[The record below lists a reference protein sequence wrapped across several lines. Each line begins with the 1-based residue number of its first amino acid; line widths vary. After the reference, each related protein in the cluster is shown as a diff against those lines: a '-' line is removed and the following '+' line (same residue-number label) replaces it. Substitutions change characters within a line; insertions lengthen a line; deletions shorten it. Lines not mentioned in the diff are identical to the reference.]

1 MVVNRWLEGGGNGG
15 GVRMLFVDLFVK
27 QGTIT
32 LSQLTVRTL
41 IADGVIYIRILFGL
55 IAIHDLLI
63 YYRLHLDFWTM
74 YNVIYLD

>member
-41 IADGVIYIRILFGL
+41 IASNYIWIL
-55 IAIHDLLI
+55 H
-63 YYRLHLDFWTM
+63 
-74 YNVIYLD
+74 